1 MSTLE
6 HISESELWVK
16 IWSEEIQYKKI
27 TVETEKLKK
36 ALEMA
41 YILGKK
47 SATNN

>member
-1 MSTLE
+1 
-6 HISESELWVK
+6 VK

>member
-1 MSTLE
+1 MNTLAN
-6 HISESELWVK
+6 ITESELWLD
-16 IWSEEIQYKKI
+16 IWSKDLQETKI